1 MRAEIAARDVR
12 LLIMDVDGV
21 LTDGGIF
28 YDHEGRIM
36 KRFHVRDGLGIKMAQ
51 QVGLDLA
58 VITGLDQPC
67 VRARVTELGITEY
80 FAGKKDKI
88 PVFEELLARKGLTPD
103 QAAFLGDD
111 WLDAGIMSRAGLAM
125 AVADAAPEVVGLAHW
140 VSTLPGGC
148 GAVRQAIDFILR
160 AQGKLDAL
168 WASRVGGSKAGGG
181 SGA

>member
-1 MRAEIAARDVR
+1 MRAEIAARRVR
-12 LLIMDVDGV
+12 LLILDVDGV
-21 LTDGGIF
+21 LTDGGIY

-51 QVGLDLA
+51 QAGLGLA

-67 VRARVTELGITEY
+67 VAARVRELGITEY

-88 PVFEELLARKGLTPD
+88 PVFEGLLARLGLTPEET
-103 QAAFLGDD
+103 AFMGDD
-111 WLDAGIMSRAGLAM
+111 WLDAGIMARVGLPM
-125 AVADAAPEVVGLAHW
+125 AVADAAPEVLGLAAW

-160 AQGKLDAL
+160 AQGLLDSL
-168 WASRVGGSKAGGG
+168 WAERMGPPAG
-181 SGA
+181 SGPA